1 MTNLEKL
8 ESINMKVSK
17 LSREQKIAF
26 LSYLTGAM
34 KAYFEH
40 KQVNEKRVLKAY
52 SFALEC
58 VENES
63 KWHSSKDSS
72 AKGVNE

>member
-1 MTNLEKL
+1 MTNLEKF
-8 ESINMKVSK
+8 ESINMEVSK
-17 LSREQKIAF
+17 LSKEEKVAF

-34 KAYFEH
+34 KTFFRH
-40 KQVNEKRVLKAY
+40 KQINENRVLEAY

-63 KWHSSKDSS
+63 SR
-72 AKGVNE
+72 